1 MPFGL
6 DSANFHVNLC
16 DILYVHTASIF
27 TDAPSVQPD
36 RPDKALKIKHNVHF
50 YARQAIKMP

>member
-16 DILYVHTASIF
+16 DILYVYGQHIYRR
-27 TDAPSVQPD
+27 VVHPD